1 MLVTDSTRL
10 TFAANKLS
18 AIDDSD
24 ARHTIVHQSFH
35 LHRERGIPS
44 LIRRSLVGVALLFL
58 LTPVLFA
65 REKPPLRWGSD
76 AEGGAPY
83 IFRDPND
90 NNHYLGFEVEIAD
103 AIGHKLGRKLVF
115 VQNKFEELTNG
126 LKRGDYD
133 MAMNGLEATPDRAA
147 IFRLSRPYY
156 IYRQQLVVRVDETR
170 FATFDEC
177 VAQKRLIGTMTETA
191 ADRILDQKGS
201 PKKTYEG
208 PTDVYRDLEL
218 GRIDA
223 VLLDLPMAD
232 VYARPN
238 PKLRFL
244 GDPFAKGYYVIVFR
258 KDSEELAKQVDNAL
272 QELWNDGSLRRIY
285 EKWRLWNA
293 DQLELEKPQAIAGDA
308 RQAYQPFGPGGHV
321 WLLLEGALVT
331 IRIAVL
337 SMLLA
342 IIIGLPIALMRLY
355 GNVPLQFLA
364 VCYVEFFR
372 GIPVLFLLYVLY
384 YGVPEL
390 GNLVV
395 NLFGPAYR
403 DYAPE
408 FVALIAFGLNYAAYE
423 AEVYRAG
430 LCSVSQGQ
438 WEAAAALGMP
448 RVLTFRRIILPQALR
463 SILPPM
469 TNDFVAL
476 FKDTSLVSAISLV
489 ELSKQF
495 QILSKPANQYLEIGL
510 VTAVLYLMMSV
521 PLGWLARYLEKRW
534 AKNVA

>member
-1 MLVTDSTRL
+1 VNPLVTV
-10 TFAANKLS
+10 LS
-18 AIDDSD
+18 VCD
-24 ARHTIVHQSFH
+24 
-35 LHRERGIPS
+35 
-44 LIRRSLVGVALLFL
+44 RRQPPLKRYLLLVLAPFLF
-58 LTPVLFA
+58 VWSA
-65 REKPPLRWGSD
+65 SHAQEKPPLRWGSD

-90 NNHYLGFEVEIAD
+90 NNHYLGYEVEIAE
-103 AIGHKLGRKLVF
+103 AIGQKLGRKMIF

-170 FATFDEC
+170 FGSFDEC
-177 VAQKRLIGTMTETA
+177 LAQNRLIGTMTETA
-191 ADRILDQKGS
+191 ADRILDQKKAS
-201 PKKTYEG
+201 KKTYEG
-208 PTDVYRDLEL
+208 PTDAYRDLEL

-238 PKLRFL
+238 AKLRFL
-244 GDPFAKGYYVIVFR
+244 GDPFAKGYYIIVFR
-258 KDSEELAKQVDNAL
+258 KESEELAKQVDDAL

-293 DQLELEKPQAIAGDA
+293 DQLELEKPQVVAGDA
-308 RQAYQPFGPGGHV
+308 RQAYQPFGPGGYI
-321 WLLLEGALVT
+321 WLLWEGALVT

-355 GNVPLQFLA
+355 GGPPLRFLA
-364 VCYVEFFR
+364 ICYVEFFR

-390 GNLVV
+390 GNVV
-395 NLFGPAYR
+395 VSFLGPAYR

-408 FVALIAFGLNYAAYE
+408 FVAIIAFGLNYAAYE

-430 LCSVSQGQ
+430 LCSVSHGQ

-448 RVLTFRRIILPQALR
+448 KILTFRRIILPQALR

-534 AKNVA
+534 AKNAA

>member
-1 MLVTDSTRL
+1 MKQTIVIACL
-10 TFAANKLS
+10 LS
-18 AIDDSD
+18 A
-24 ARHTIVHQSFH
+24 AM
-35 LHRERGIPS
+35 LH
-44 LIRRSLVGVALLFL
+44 AQ
-58 LTPVLFA
+58 
-65 REKPPLRWGSD
+65 EKPPLRWGSD

-83 IFRDPND
+83 IFRDPNK
-90 NNHYLGFEVEIAD
+90 NNVYLGYEVEIAD
-103 AIGHKLGRKLVF
+103 ALGQKLGRKMVF
-115 VQNKFEELTNG
+115 IQNKFEELTNG
-126 LKRGDYD
+126 LQRGDYE
-133 MAMNGLEATPDRAA
+133 MALNGMEATPDRAGQ
-147 IFRLSRPYY
+147 FRLSRPYY
-156 IYRQQLVVRVDETR
+156 VYRQQLVVRVDESR
-170 FATFDEC
+170 FSTFEEC
-177 VAQKRLIGTMTETA
+177 LAQKRIIGTMTDTA
-191 ADRILDQKGS
+191 ADRILTHKEC
-201 PKKTYEG
+201 PKKSYEG
-208 PTDVYRDLEL
+208 PTDAYRDLEL
-218 GRIDA
+218 GRVDA

-238 PKLRFL
+238 AKLRFL

-258 KDSEELAKQVDNAL
+258 KDSEALAGQVDAAL
-272 QELWNDGSLRRIY
+272 QELWKDGTLRRIF

-293 DQLELEKPQAIAGDA
+293 DQFDLENPQAVAGDA
-308 RQAYQPFGPGGHV
+308 RQAYHPFGEGGYLK
-321 WLLLEGALVT
+321 LLWEGAKVT

-355 GNVPLQFLA
+355 GSKPLQFISIA
-364 VCYVEFFR
+364 YVEFFR

-384 YGVPEL
+384 YGVPQI

-395 NLFGPAYR
+395 WLLGEEYR
-403 DYAPE
+403 NYGPE
-408 FVALIAFGLNYAAYE
+408 FVAILAFGLNYAAYE

-430 LCSVSQGQ
+430 LSAVPKGQ

-448 RVLTFRRIILPQALR
+448 KRLTFRRIILPQAMR

-510 VTAVLYLMMSV
+510 ATATLYLLMSV
-521 PLGWLARYLEKRW
+521 PLGWLARHLEKKW
-534 AKNVA
+534 AKTH

>member
-1 MLVTDSTRL
+1 MKNRLLIALVCCWFTS
-10 TFAANKLS
+10 FLS
-18 AIDDSD
+18 AQDK
-24 ARHTIVHQSFH
+24 
-35 LHRERGIPS
+35 
-44 LIRRSLVGVALLFL
+44 
-58 LTPVLFA
+58 PV
-65 REKPPLRWGSD
+65 LRWGSD

-83 IFRDPND
+83 IFRDPNKND
-90 NNHYLGFEVEIAD
+90 LYLGYEVEIAD
-103 AIGHKLGRKLVF
+103 ALGQKLGRKMIF
-115 VQNKFEELTNG
+115 IQNKFEELTNG
-126 LKRGDYD
+126 LQRRDYE

-147 IFRLSRPYY
+147 QFRLSRPYY
-156 IYRQQLVVRVDETR
+156 VYRQQLVVRVDEKR
-170 FATFDEC
+170 FSTFEEC
-177 VAQKRLIGTMTETA
+177 LAQKRLVGTMTDTA
-191 ADRILDQKGS
+191 ADRILTQQSS

-208 PTDVYRDLEL
+208 PTDAYRDLEL
-218 GRIDA
+218 GRVDA

-258 KDSEELAKQVDNAL
+258 KDSEDLAKQVDIAL
-272 QELWNDGSLRRIY
+272 QELWKDGTLRRIF

-293 DQLELEKPQAIAGDA
+293 DQLDLENPQAVAGDA
-308 RQAYQPFGPGGHV
+308 RQAYHPFGEGGYFR
-321 WLLLEGALVT
+321 LLWEGAVVT

-342 IIIGLPIALMRLY
+342 ILIGLPIALMRLY
-355 GNVPLQFLA
+355 GSWPLRTLA
-364 VCYVEFFR
+364 TVYVEFFR

-384 YGVPEL
+384 YGVPQV
-390 GNLVV
+390 GNLVIY
-395 NLFGPAYR
+395 LFGEGYR
-403 DYAPE
+403 NYAPE
-408 FVALIAFGLNYAAYE
+408 FVAIIAFGLNYAAYE

-430 LCSVSQGQ
+430 LSAIPIGQ

-448 RVLTFRRIILPQALR
+448 KRLTFWRIILPQALR
-463 SILPPM
+463 GILPPM

-510 VTAVLYLMMSV
+510 ATATLYLLMSV
-521 PLGWLARYLEKRW
+521 PLGWLARYLEKKW
-534 AKNVA
+534 LKAGG